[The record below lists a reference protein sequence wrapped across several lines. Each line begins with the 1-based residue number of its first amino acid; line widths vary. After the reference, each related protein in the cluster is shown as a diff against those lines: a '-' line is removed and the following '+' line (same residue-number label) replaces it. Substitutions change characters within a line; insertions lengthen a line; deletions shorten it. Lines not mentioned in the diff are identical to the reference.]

1 MALNPA
7 VRAMVEVAAAKYPA
21 PDEQTLLL
29 EWMTPLG
36 KRLGDC
42 TGHEIAAIAALF
54 DSLVQSAKAQTTRRV
69 GKIRAR
75 QEAAEREL
83 IELEAAAALP
93 AVKPRIR
100 VRAVM
105 QHVA

>member
-7 VRAMVEVAAAKYPA
+7 VRAMAEVAAAKYPA

-42 TGHEIAAIAALF
+42 TGREIAALRALF
-54 DSLVQSAKAQTTRRV
+54 NSLAESANAVTTSRV
-69 GKIRAR
+69 DEIRVR

-93 AVKPRIR
+93 AAKPRIR
-100 VRAVM
+100 VRAVT
-105 QHVA
+105 QRVA